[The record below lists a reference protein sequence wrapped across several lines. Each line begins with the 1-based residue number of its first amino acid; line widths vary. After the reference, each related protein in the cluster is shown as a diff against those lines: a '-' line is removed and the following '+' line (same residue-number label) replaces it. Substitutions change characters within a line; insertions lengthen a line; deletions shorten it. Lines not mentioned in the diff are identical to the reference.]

1 MLVER
6 LRLFILCIDQK
17 GICADMDSGLETSVD
32 SKTYQHCAYT
42 AALVF
47 NAPRKAAHAKARD
60 RIAWQLSALG
70 LTELRDANLCGTQRV
85 EPQYFAGL
93 GAINQYKNRADA
105 LCALLRRVFVQKRI
119 KRWLA
124 TPKVGAVMPLGVKQ
138 LFLKHA

>member
-6 LRLFILCIDQK
+6 LRLFVLRIDQK

-32 SKTYQHCAYT
+32 GKTYQHCAYT
-42 AALVF
+42 ASMVF
-47 NAPRKAAHAKARD
+47 NVPRKAPHAKARD
-60 RIAWQLSALG
+60 RIAWQLSSLG
-70 LTELRDANLCGTQRV
+70 LTELFDVNLCSTQCV

-93 GAINQYKNRADA
+93 SAINQYKNRADA

-124 TPKVGAVMPLGVKQ
+124 TSKVGAVMDLGVKK